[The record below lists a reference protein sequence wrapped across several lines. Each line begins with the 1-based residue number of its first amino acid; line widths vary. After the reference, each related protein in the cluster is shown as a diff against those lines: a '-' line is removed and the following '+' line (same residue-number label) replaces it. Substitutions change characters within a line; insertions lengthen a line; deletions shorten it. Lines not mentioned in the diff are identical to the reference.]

1 MKIDLPL
8 LNSKPRSCGT
18 CTKCC
23 EGYLS
28 STIKGHQMK
37 PGTPCY
43 FLEQGVGCK
52 DYVGRPAFPCKSFNC
67 SWLEDK
73 KIPDEYKPEVCGV
86 IMRNAELHGLKY
98 VMFTSAPNDPSEKMI
113 EWAKKY
119 FDKKDMNF
127 LYSIGE
133 SIFPNGTKDFVRLIR
148 THRDD
153 FKIKKK

>member
-1 MKIDLPL
+1 MSLTAEKLQRK
-8 LNSKPRSCGT
+8 NECK
-18 CTKCC
+18 
-23 EGYLS
+23 E
-28 STIKGHQMK
+28 STTEKWDI
-37 PGTPCY
+37 
-43 FLEQGVGCK
+43 E
-52 DYVGRPAFPCKSFNC
+52 
-67 SWLEDK
+67 

-86 IMRNAELHGLKY
+86 IMRNAELNGLKY